1 MTFLE
6 KLLFLVIELINL
18 MDLNTPL
25 LPEKFYHIYN
35 RGINGEEL
43 FKQERNYAYFLN
55 KYANY
60 LEPVVETYAY
70 CLLKNHFHLLIKVKQ
85 NITEPTGNLDLTGF
99 ENLSGLKHEK
109 GLHHT
114 DNLVSKK
121 FSDLFNSYTKSINKA
136 CNRTGSLFETPFKR
150 IEVTNDLYLT
160 RLIWYIHHNP
170 QKHGFVSDFRDYPY
184 SSYHAHLSNKNTKLK
199 RDDVIEWFGGMS
211 LFKNFH
217 TEKQNELNISHFVIE
232 F

>member
-1 MTFLE
+1 
-6 KLLFLVIELINL
+6 
-18 MDLNTPL
+18 MDLNAPL

-35 RGINGEEL
+35 RGINGEDL

-70 CLLKNHFHLLIKVKQ
+70 CLLKNHFHLLIKVKDIEIL
-85 NITEPTGNLDLTGF
+85 NNFHSEKSDKTEIKN
-99 ENLSGLKHEK
+99 
-109 GLHHT
+109 GLHHP
-114 DNLVSKK
+114 DFIVNKQFAKL
-121 FSDLFNSYTKSINKA
+121 FSSYSQSINIASK
-136 CNRTGSLFETPFKR
+136 RTGSLFETPFKR

-199 RDDVIEWFGGMS
+199 RKEVIEWFGGIS
-211 LFKNFH
+211 VFKNLH
-217 TEKQNELNISHFVIE
+217 NEKQNELDISHFVIE